1 MVGNFLPLKFEPLS
15 PHVCGLA
22 YSVAHGINIHYSPK
36 NSYNYYLLYER
47 LSPARNSL
55 FHAASIFIAANDF

>member
-1 MVGNFLPLKFEPLS
+1 MP
-15 PHVCGLA
+15 
-22 YSVAHGINIHYSPK
+22 HGINIHYASQ